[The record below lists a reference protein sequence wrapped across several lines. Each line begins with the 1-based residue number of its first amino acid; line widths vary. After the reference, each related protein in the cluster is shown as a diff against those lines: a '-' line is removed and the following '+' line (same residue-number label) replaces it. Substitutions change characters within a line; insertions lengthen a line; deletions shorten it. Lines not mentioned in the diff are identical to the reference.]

1 MYKLMNIMKR
11 NCGTA
16 FLSAVLMAGGF
27 LLTGCTNSDYDFNQV
42 DGTMGFG
49 GELTLP
55 TSTTMNIPLK
65 DILKLKEGGVVQ
77 IDPVDSSYV
86 FYKSGEQTSP
96 AHPYIDKIVITKS
109 QSSSQNIT
117 LSLSGAATRAAAT
130 RATTTTP
137 LKGEGDVFTFRYA
150 GDKPASVESL
160 SHATISGYMRLEAD
174 LTGIS
179 SLTSK
184 LDKVVLT
191 FPDYMEVYQDDVKGN
206 VITLT
211 DVPTDEPLVV
221 FVQVEGLDFTKTGTG
236 LAVSDQNITMNGTVQ
251 MSIETSTYNTSA
263 TSTSGTIRNTLEMSD
278 ITVVNATGRFNPSI
292 NLADLG
298 RVSITG
304 VPDFLSGDNV
314 KVDLYNPIIK
324 LQVTSDMPIGG
335 VLGGTL
341 TSTKSGS
348 TTASVSFDGINIA
361 AEHTTYACICRSTDP
376 DRLSRVPES
385 AQLVEVPNL
394 STIIEKIP
402 DYITFTGIARADA
415 SKEGTFEL
423 GHEYIVG
430 ASYYVEAPI
439 SFAENAVIEYSDS
452 FDGWNK
458 DLKDIKLADGT
469 YISLTA
475 TAQNKLPLALV
486 IEATPLDANGK
497 DISSDIEIN
506 IKQGTAKASI
516 DGVNAAE
523 SPLEIEIREKTKG
536 ALQKLDGLSY
546 KFLGKATQEDVS
558 VTGIPLNAKDHTLKL
573 NDIKVKVVGQV
584 IAEL

>member
-55 TSTTMNIPLK
+55 TSNTMNIPLK

-77 IDPVDSSYV
+77 IDPGDSSYV
-86 FYKSGEQTSP
+86 FSKDGEQTNP
-96 AHPYIDKIVITKS
+96 AHPKINQILISKS
-109 QSSSQNIT
+109 QAHEENIT
-117 LSLSGAATRAAAT
+117 LSLSGAAT

-137 LKGEGDVFTFRYA
+137 LKGEGDIFTFEYS
-150 GDKPASVESL
+150 GTKPADVEEL
-160 SHATISGYMRLEAD
+160 KHADINCNITLNSY

-179 SLTSK
+179 SITSK

-191 FPDYMEVYQDDVKGN
+191 FPEYMEIECTQGELNGN
-206 VITLT
+206 VITLQNVST
-211 DVPTDEPLVV
+211 SSKLSLSVKIK
-221 FVQVEGLDFTKTGTG
+221 GLDFSKTGG
-236 LAVSDQNITMNGTVQ
+236 LAISGQSITMNGKVH
-251 MSIETSTYNTSA
+251 MLVETSSYNTSA
-263 TSTSGTIRNTLEMSD
+263 TSTSGTISNNISMGN
-278 ITVVNATGRFNPSI
+278 ITVTSATGRFNPTI
-292 NLADLG
+292 DLDNLG
-298 RVSITG
+298 RVNITG
-304 VPDFLSGDNV
+304 IPDFLSGDNV

-324 LQVTSDMPIGG
+324 LKVTSDMPIGG

-348 TTASVSFDGINIA
+348 TTAPVRFSGINIGA
-361 AEHTTYACICRSTDP
+361 NRTTNVYICRKDDETIPESVVVKE
-376 DRLSRVPES
+376 VPELS
-385 AQLVEVPNL
+385 TLVEKV
-394 STIIEKIP
+394 P
-402 DYITFTGIARADA
+402 DYITFKGIARAD
-415 SKEGTFEL
+415 SETEGTFLL
-423 GHEYIVG
+423 GHQYTVST
-430 ASYYVEAPI
+430 SYSVEAPI

-546 KFLGKATQEDVS
+546 KFLGKATQDGVS
-558 VTGIPLNAKDHTLKL
+558 VTGITLNAKDHTLKL

>member
-27 LLTGCTNSDYDFNQV
+27 LLTGCTNSDYDFKQV

-55 TSTTMNIPLK
+55 TSNTMNIPLK

-86 FYKSGEQTSP
+86 FSKDGEQTNP
-96 AHPYIDKIVITKS
+96 AHPYIDQILISKS
-109 QSSSQNIT
+109 RAYDEDIT
-117 LSLSGAATRAAAT
+117 LSLSGAATRAT

-137 LKGEGDVFTFRYA
+137 LKGEGDIFTFEYS
-150 GDKPASVESL
+150 GKKPADVEEL
-160 SHATISGYMRLEAD
+160 THADINCDITLDTY

-191 FPDYMEVYQDDVKGN
+191 FPEYMEIECKQGELNGN
-206 VITLT
+206 VITLK
-211 DVPTDEPLVV
+211 DVSTSSKLSLSVKIK
-221 FVQVEGLDFTKTGTG
+221 GLDFSKTGG
-236 LAVSDQNITMNGTVQ
+236 LAISGQSITMNGKVH
-251 MSIETSTYNTSA
+251 MLVETSTYNTSA
-263 TSTSGTIRNTLEMSD
+263 SVTSGIISNNISMGD
-278 ITVVNATGRFNPSI
+278 ITVTSATGRFNPTI
-292 NLADLG
+292 DLDNLG
-298 RVSITG
+298 RVNITG

-341 TSTKSGS
+341 TSTKNGS
-348 TTASVSFDGINIA
+348 TTATVRFSGINIGA
-361 AEHTTYACICRSTDP
+361 DRTTNVYICRKDDETIPESIDVKE
-376 DRLSRVPES
+376 VPELS
-385 AQLVEVPNL
+385 TLVEKV
-394 STIIEKIP
+394 P
-402 DYITFTGIARADA
+402 DYITFKGIARAD
-415 SKEGTFEL
+415 SETEGTFLL
-423 GHEYIVG
+423 GHQYTVRT
-430 ASYYVEAPI
+430 SYSVEAPI

-516 DGVNAAE
+516 DGVNAEE

-546 KFLGKATQEDVS
+546 KFLGKATQDGDS
-558 VTGIPLNAKDHTLKL
+558 VTGITLNAKDHTLKL